1 MPYLPRIEGGA
12 IFKLALRVLRRAFY
26 ILYLN
31 STANHSMQSSKNT
44 IRYWMPFDQGQPRHI
59 TFSSFQKAQEMLAF
73 YQGAGIR
80 CEFTLNHV

>member
-12 IFKLALRVLRRAFY
+12 IFFLALRVLRRACY
-26 ILYLN
+26 VLYLHC
-31 STANHSMQSSKNT
+31 SANHSMQSSKNC

-59 TFSSFQKAQEMLAF
+59 TFSSFSKAQEMLAF

-80 CEFTLNHV
+80 CEFTLNHA

>member
-1 MPYLPRIEGGA
+1 MPHLPRTEGVPF
-12 IFKLALRVLRRAFY
+12 IFLALRVVRRAFY
-26 ILYLN
+26 VLYLH

-59 TFSSFQKAQEMLAF
+59 TFSSFQKAQDMLAF

-80 CEFTLNHV
+80 CEFTMSLA

>member
-1 MPYLPRIEGGA
+1 MPYLPRTEGRTV
-12 IFKLALRVLRRAFY
+12 FFLALRVVRRAFY
-26 ILYLN
+26 VLYLH

-59 TFSSFQKAQEMLAF
+59 TFSSFQKAQDMLAF

-80 CEFTLNHV
+80 CEFTMSLA